1 MQDTNKLF
9 VSQFYVD
16 RPEGENC
23 SLLNGESWKVLIF
36 DTSGGRWK
44 STRSSWKRGIR
55 NCRRKRA
62 QRTKRSFQ
70 KSPRAFQNQNPL
82 QPNVVAQVASMPPF
96 QPPVPFTA
104 PATSTPRASPTTT
117 ASSATGTSSTSGGIG
132 QQVAR
137 PGAENWFSTYD
148 WLIAFVVLAIA
159 ALVYRRFS
167 SWQHWDSEY
176 NMDWL
181 EETLWLLWCF
191 SFFIKSSDPL
201 LFESVN
207 YIPS

>member
-1 MQDTNKLF
+1 
-9 VSQFYVD
+9 
-16 RPEGENC
+16 
-23 SLLNGESWKVLIF
+23 
-36 DTSGGRWK
+36 
-44 STRSSWKRGIR
+44 
-55 NCRRKRA
+55 
-62 QRTKRSFQ
+62 
-70 KSPRAFQNQNPL
+70 
-82 QPNVVAQVASMPPF
+82 MPPF

-167 SWQHWDSEY
+167 S
-176 NMDWL
+176 
-181 EETLWLLWCF
+181 
-191 SFFIKSSDPL
+191 
-201 LFESVN
+201 
-207 YIPS
+207 